1 MPSTMAAYCNLPV
14 RSALRRIA
22 AERPDGVSERLK
34 VCSAV
39 FESNGRRGGFE
50 VAVVKI
56 VHPSRPGCF
65 SELNPEYDF
74 LGSNQVTAE

>member
-1 MPSTMAAYCNLPV
+1 M
-14 RSALRRIA
+14 
-22 AERPDGVSERLK
+22 SELLK

-39 FESNGRRGGFE
+39 FESNGRGGGLE
-50 VAVVKI
+50 VSVVKI
-56 VHPSRPGCF
+56 VDPSRPGCF